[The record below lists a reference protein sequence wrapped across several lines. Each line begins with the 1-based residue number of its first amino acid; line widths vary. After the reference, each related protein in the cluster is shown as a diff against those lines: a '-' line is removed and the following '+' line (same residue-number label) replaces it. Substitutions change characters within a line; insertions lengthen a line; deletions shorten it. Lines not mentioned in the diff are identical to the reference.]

1 MEELLPFVTPVTFG
15 RRKIRKSC
23 LISTQVLPVRRFT
36 KPLHNSSSDSSNFS
50 KLNKTVFK
58 IQNVNNKKLCPQSRS
73 LSISF
78 THLLL
83 LFNLCSLAETTFC
96 HKQKRGK
103 FSLIVYQKNTKLSSS
118 KFTLCLDFGAS
129 KYHHNLFLWIQ
140 NSAANITLE
149 LTLGGFKPWQKTMKP
164 LLVPFSSKTRWEN
177 GLQMINDWNHAPWN
191 LCPDISDLHSSAQVS
206 TAKLDLGEE
215 WCKSNFPSSNWE
227 ASSPWVQINR
237 SHGLHVLTPK
247 KYGDTMCLC
256 LCINNIIRI
265 NFIPSISDNSPTFTD
280 RVSKFTHC
288 ARPLR

>member
-23 LISTQVLPVRRFT
+23 LISTQVLPARRFT

-58 IQNVNNKKLCPQSRS
+58 IQNVKNKKLCPQSRS

-177 GLQMINDWNHAPWN
+177 DLQTTETTHLEIYVPTFLIYTLQLKCQRRSWTWGRSGASPTSQAATGR
-191 LCPDISDLHSSAQVS
+191 LVLH
-206 TAKLDLGEE
+206 G
-215 WCKSNFPSSNWE
+215 CKSIDLMDCMFSLQKNM
-227 ASSPWVQINR
+227 V
-237 SHGLHVLTPK
+237 T
-247 KYGDTMCLC
+247 LC
-256 LCINNIIRI
+256 
-265 NFIPSISDNSPTFTD
+265 
-280 RVSKFTHC
+280 VYVY
-288 ARPLR
+288 A